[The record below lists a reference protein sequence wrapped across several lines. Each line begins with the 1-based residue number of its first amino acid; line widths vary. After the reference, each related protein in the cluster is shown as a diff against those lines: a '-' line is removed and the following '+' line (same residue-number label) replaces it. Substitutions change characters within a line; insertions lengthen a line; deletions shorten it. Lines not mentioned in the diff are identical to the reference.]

1 MHSAILIII
10 NNIMRIEIHFDNLN
24 DLLST
29 TETLYVH
36 KTLLFPNFIVKNK
49 NSL

>member
-10 NNIMRIEIHFDNLN
+10 NSIMRMEINFDNLN

-29 TETLYVH
+29 TGTICVD
-36 KTLLFPNFIVKNK
+36 KTLLFPNFILKNK